1 MANEFRIEDEKI
13 LFTNNNL
20 FKLLKPIA
28 DGSHSNIYKARLD
41 KEMSAIKKYKW
52 TFQENQE
59 SIERKLHINI
69 YSYITPQKILYIKDK
84 FEGYIM
90 KFCNGGDLS
99 KRKLDISIDEFSTSL
114 DKLMEDTDK
123 LSKIK
128 HVIYDTYITNVMYD
142 GGFRM
147 IDTDDY
153 FYYPNKSFDEI
164 SHENMERLN
173 KMLVDIFIKNTNL
186 GNLYFN
192 NVEFLKFGE
201 SCKKGEFLFKEM
213 FDLLCGIAQ
222 NEANGELVKV
232 SEVGKVL
239 SKVKKM

>member
-1 MANEFRIEDEKI
+1 MESIYKIEEQKI
-13 LFTNNNL
+13 IFPNNDM

-28 DGSHSNIYKARLD
+28 DGSTSDIYKARID
-41 KEMSAIKKYKW
+41 KDMCAIKKYKW
-52 TFQENQE
+52 TFEPNQE
-59 SIERKLHINI
+59 SIERKLDIDI
-69 YSYITPQKILYIKDK
+69 YSYITPQKILYIRDK

-90 KFCNGGDLS
+90 KFCKGGDLS

-123 LSKIK
+123 LSEIK
-128 HVIYDTYITNVMYD
+128 HMIFDTYITNVMYD
-142 GGFRM
+142 EGFRM

-153 FYYPNKSFDEI
+153 SYHPTMSFDEV

-186 GNLYFN
+186 GILYFS

-201 SCKKGEFLFKEM
+201 KCKKGEFLFKEM

-222 NEANGELVKV
+222 NEANGELVKI

-239 SKVKKM
+239 SKVKKK